1 MTGVDG
7 STSEGRAPDG
17 REQLEGLVGQAL
29 AELREQAAVGEG
41 DAGIALVALLA
52 WASDSLALY
61 SDRVSDELHLAS
73 AGRRISVTVE
83 GLPWRQ
89 VRDLGRSGP
98 VDPHFVVRPGDDGT
112 HVIEFG
118 DGVHGRRPPS
128 EAAIDVRYRSPGQSA
143 PVVGM
148 EAGRLVVGP
157 ATVAEPD
164 RAGGIYRG
172 FVVDRADPDGT
183 GRVRVRLPA
192 LGDVA
197 MWAPGCFPAGAV
209 GVLPE
214 VGDQV
219 WVAFEAGDPSFPVWL
234 GVGAR

>member
-1 MTGVDG
+1 MTDVDA
-7 STSEGRAPDG
+7 STGEGRTPGG
-17 REQLEGLVGQAL
+17 REQLESLVVQAL

-41 DAGIALVALLA
+41 DAGIALVELLA
-52 WASDSLALY
+52 WVSDSLACY
-61 SDRVSDELHLAS
+61 SDRVSDEVHLTS

-143 PVVGM
+143 PVVGV

-157 ATVAEPD
+157 VAEPD
-164 RAGGIYRG
+164 RAGGIHVG
-172 FVVDRADPDGT
+172 FVVDLADPDGR
-183 GRVRVRLPA
+183 GRVQVRLPA

-197 MWAPGCFPAGAV
+197 MWAAGCFPVGAV

-219 WVAFEAGDPSFPVWL
+219 WVAFEAGDSSLAVWL

>member
-1 MTGVDG
+1 MRGVDG
-7 STSEGRAPDG
+7 STSESRTPDG
-17 REQLEGLVGQAL
+17 PEQLERLVGQAL

-41 DAGIALVALLA
+41 DAGLALVELLA
-52 WASDSLALY
+52 WVNDSLDCY
-61 SDRVSDELHLAS
+61 SERVSDEGHLVS

-98 VDPHFVVRPGDDGT
+98 FDPHFVVRPGDDGT

-128 EAAIDVRYRSPGQSA
+128 EAAIDGRYRSPGQSA

-164 RAGGIYRG
+164 RAGGIHVGY
-172 FVVDRADPDGT
+172 VVDLANPDGT
-183 GRVRVRLPA
+183 GRVQVRLPA

-197 MWAPGCFPAGAV
+197 MWAAACFPVGAV

-219 WVAFEAGDPSFPVWL
+219 WVAFETGDPSYPVWL